1 MQLPCSCFGKRPRK
15 SFFLKRLRSSP
26 LITSSTSPL
35 FPHPGPSG
43 GSGDG
48 QQIASQPGVSCAP
61 HAKSNASRLQLPCY
75 HNVFIA
81 GFPPVLFI
89 LSSLCI
95 QHKNTFAALEVWGES
110 RGKYRKQRGRVYRFF
125 FCCSLRGSEE
135 SEPGSGPKRQVEG
148 YLFKGKG
155 SWAWATQKHGPA
167 HSLLSISF

>member
-1 MQLPCSCFGKRPRK
+1 MDNKLLLNQGLAAP
-15 SFFLKRLRSSP
+15 
-26 LITSSTSPL
+26 
-35 FPHPGPSG
+35 
-43 GSGDG
+43 
-48 QQIASQPGVSCAP
+48 P

-155 SWAWATQKHGPA
+155 SWAWATQKHALPTPFSLFCSDIGTRQSVA
-167 HSLLSISF
+167 HQR